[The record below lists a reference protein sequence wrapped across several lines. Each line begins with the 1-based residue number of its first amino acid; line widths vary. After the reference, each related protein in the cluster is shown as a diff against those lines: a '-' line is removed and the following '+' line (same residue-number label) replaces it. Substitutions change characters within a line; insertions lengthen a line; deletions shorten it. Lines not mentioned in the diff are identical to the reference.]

1 MMLEAARKPGK
12 ILTLTLYLS
21 LIVILLTPANPAAAK
36 DFLVAIDIGHSCDQP
51 GAISARGVGEYWF
64 NKRIA
69 EGVHARI
76 AAQKGPIK
84 SFLVNSPIS
93 DLPLAARPQ
102 FAHEQRADLLISIHH
117 DSVQPECLSYWCVQ
131 GEKQHYCDLYKG
143 FSLYYSELNGDPDDS
158 LVFAIVLGS
167 EMLKNGLTPSLHH
180 EAKMTGPDKGLVD
193 RERGIYK
200 YNKLIVLKGATMPAV
215 LLECGIIVN
224 RDEELAL
231 SQAEYQE
238 KIITSIIAAIKKYS
252 QFICAHTQ

>member
-1 MMLEAARKPGK
+1 MMPGAARKPGT
-12 ILTLTLYLS
+12 ILTLTFYLS
-21 LIVILLTPANPAAAK
+21 LIVILLTQAIPAAAK
-36 DFLVAIDIGHSCDQP
+36 DFLVAIDIGHSCDVP

-69 EGVHARI
+69 EGVNARI

-93 DLPLAARPQ
+93 DLPLAARPRLAQ
-102 FAHEQRADLLISIHH
+102 EKRADLLISIHH

-131 GEKQHYCDLYKG
+131 GQKQHYCDLYQG
-143 FSLYYSELNGDPDDS
+143 FSLYYSELSGDPDDS
-158 LVFAIVLGS
+158 LWFAIVLGS

-193 RERGIYK
+193 RERGIFK
-200 YNKLIVLKGATMPAV
+200 YNKLIVLKNAPMPAV

-231 SQAEYQE
+231 SRAEYQE

-252 QFICAHTQ
+252 QFIGAHAQ